1 MKVAPPC
8 TCSVTLL
15 VVADNKLCIFVLFPL
30 NASELLLT
38 LMSAANVFWF
48 YLLYTKEV
56 QVIWVRNTLGLFL
69 SLFGNL

>member
-38 LMSAANVFWF
+38 LMSAANVFGF
-48 YLLYTKEV
+48 TCS
-56 QVIWVRNTLGLFL
+56 TLRKCK
-69 SLFGNL
+69 SSR